1 MVVTLE
7 KRPLQELA
15 KEADL
20 SAIVVVNWKT
30 VVLTEQSLYPS
41 LESQKENSLG
51 VPSISAHPARF
62 SVSEIFMTNITQR

>member
-20 SAIVVVNWKT
+20 SAIAIVTCNT
-30 VVLTEQSLYPS
+30 IVLTEQWLYPTFK
-41 LESQKENSLG
+41 SQKENSLG

-62 SVSEIFMTNITQR
+62 SVSGIFITHFTHG